1 MEIDAD
7 ALNALPEDGVP
18 EGMVQAAVPS
28 SINVA
33 REEGPADSTSRDA
46 SSTEIHAAV
55 VDNEG
60 EGLDP
65 ARLWRMA
72 LTAAERS
79 CSSGRFLFVF

>member
-46 SSTEIHAAV
+46 SSRPQVKV
-55 VDNEG
+55 VG
-60 EGLDP
+60 AWP
-65 ARLWRMA
+65 Q
-72 LTAAERS
+72 
-79 CSSGRFLFVF
+79 LFQ